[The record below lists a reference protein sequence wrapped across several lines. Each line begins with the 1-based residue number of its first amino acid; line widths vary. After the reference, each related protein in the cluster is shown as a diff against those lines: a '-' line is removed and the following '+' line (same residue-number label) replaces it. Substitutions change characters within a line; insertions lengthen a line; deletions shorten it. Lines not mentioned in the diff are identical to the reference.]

1 MSAGFEESYRVV
13 GELPAGD
20 AAHADRAVASDG
32 TEVALLTVRARDP
45 EAFARQVSTMSAASS
60 PYLPAVLGW
69 ESKGDAVVVAVELVQ
84 GEELTGVTSLG
95 HEQPAAAVTGLG
107 IEAASALAV
116 LHAHGVVHGGV
127 KPSTIV
133 RTASGTIKLV
143 EAGIAQAQGGADL
156 GPGAP
161 ARAAWYVSPE
171 QAGGQSLTPASDVY
185 SLGVVLYELA
195 TGRLPFDGPDAA
207 TVAHGHLG
215 AQVVPP
221 RQIDPSISAEL
232 ETVILRCL
240 AKGPAERY
248 PTGGALAG
256 ALEDVASSAATMVAP
271 AAAGAAAAT
280 AVMPRPTPPPVTPAP
295 AAAPARKK
303 KKAWPWIVGG
313 VVVAAL
319 IALLILWAAGVFKGS
334 VTVPRVTG
342 LSLQKATTTL
352 TDAGLKL
359 GTVNYQQG
367 QGAQGT
373 ILSQSPSAGS
383 SVKDGSSVDVVAVG
397 TSVKA
402 VPNVVGM
409 SQSAASAAIVNAGFA
424 VGTISA
430 VNSSS
435 VPKGQ
440 VTDQAPAA
448 GTQAPAG
455 SQIALTVSAGP
466 KPSSSPQPVAV
477 PDVTGQTQ
485 AEATSALQSAGFAVV
500 VVKEPSDT
508 VPSGSVIDQTPSAG
522 VVAAPGTSVTILV
535 STGPTPTPTV
545 TASP

>member
-45 EAFARQVSTMSAASS
+45 EAFLRQVSAMSAVTS
-60 PYLPAVLGW
+60 PYLPAFLGW
-69 ESKGDAVVVAVELVQ
+69 ERRGDDVVVATELVQ
-84 GEELTGVTSLG
+84 GDELTGATSRG
-95 HEQPAAAVTGLG
+95 QPQPQAAVTGLG
-107 IEAASALAV
+107 IEAASALAP
-116 LHAHGVVHGGV
+116 LHGRGVVHGGV
-127 KPSTIV
+127 KPSTLV
-133 RTASGTIKLV
+133 RTTNGHFKLID
-143 EAGIAQAQGGADL
+143 AGVAHAQGGADL
-156 GPGAP
+156 GAGAP
-161 ARAAWYVSPE
+161 ARGAWYVSPE
-171 QAGGQSLTPASDVY
+171 EAGGQPLTPASDVY
-185 SLGVVLYELA
+185 SLGVVLYHLA
-195 TGRLPFDGPDAA
+195 TGRPPFDGPDAA

-215 AQVVPP
+215 AQPVSP
-221 RQIDPSISAEL
+221 RQIDPSIAPEL
-232 ETVILRCL
+232 EAVVLRCL
-240 AKGPAERY
+240 AKTPTDRY
-248 PTGGALAG
+248 PTGAELAR
-256 ALEDVASSAATMVAP
+256 ALEDVEGSAATLVAP
-271 AAAGAAAAT
+271 AIAGGAEAT
-280 AVMPRPTPPPVTPAP
+280 TVMPKPTPPPSAP
-295 AAAPARKK
+295 AAEAPPPAKK
-303 KKAWPWIVGG
+303 KRRVWLWILVGLI
-313 VVVAAL
+313 VAAL
-319 IALLILWAAGVFKGS
+319 IGLAIAWAAGAFKGS
-334 VTVPRVTG
+334 VTVPDVTG
-342 LSLQKATTTL
+342 MSLQKATTTL
-352 TDAGLKL
+352 ENAGLKL

-373 ILSQSPSAGS
+373 ILSQSPGAGA
-383 SVKDGSSVDVVAVG
+383 SVKDGSAVDVVAVG

-424 VGTISA
+424 VGTVSA

-448 GTQAPAG
+448 GTQAPTG

-485 AEATSALQSAGFAVV
+485 AQATSTLQSAGFAVV

-522 VVAAPGTSVTILV
+522 VVAAPGTSVTMVV
-535 STGPTPTPTV
+535 STGPSPTPTPSGT
-545 TASP
+545 